1 MDTSVLSLA
10 ICLGAALAKRE
21 LESPEATAV
30 PPAATAGAGD
40 AAPAARPSA
49 GDAAPAPGPSAE
61 AGDAAPGPGPAAEA
75 GDAAPAPGPSAEAGD
90 AAPGPGPAAEAGT
103 RRRPGPSAE
112 AGDAAPGPGP
122 RLRQGTRRRPRAP
135 RLRQGTRRPPPALRL
150 QGDGESLEFLL
161 DGDLPVLDPE
171 SALFTPGPSGSEAAL
186 EAALE
191 KAVQVIGQADVRT
204 LARESIL
211 AAFKSADVVQQTARE
226 YVGRADLFD
235 ELRSAYAYLGD
246 DPAGAG
252 TPRPDSAKKPRTGF
266 SSTARPRAAAGDGKT
281 EFASELARRLNFALL
296 EYDHTQTSKYY
307 GESENIVKAF
317 FAFLKHFPDVVFLCD
332 EVDTLFPKAGA
343 SGNGTSFTRTS
354 PIRARR
360 KAGAAGGGPVLIAAT
375 NYPLNLE
382 GKFYRRFPKHVYIR
396 PPDAEQRRMFIL
408 SFINEL
414 EREAIDRYHRELRR
428 VGGTGV
434 PEALGRV
441 FLPECSARE
450 NVNKLASDAI
460 SGGFTY
466 QVFEEVFTQILP
478 KKKPFDIDYGTLE
491 QAVREGT
498 VKEMHSDSLKQCEAA
513 FKLGAADRRP
523 AADAVTSTQAAA
535 AAPQEAGHIN
545 ESGEAP
551 AAPPDAAGS
560 SSAKRKAAGAPE
572 GEPGAQRRPSPR
584 RPSRAPRARRK
595 RRAPR
600 APIPPSEPPPNVLPS
615 PPPPPPPLPLPPLP
629 SPLPPLPPPRPAPSP
644 PLSPP
649 SPLSLHPILT
659 FFPPKSLQLPPRPTS
674 TVHAPSDSWRGM
686 STAPHD
692 APVPPP
698 PAPAHPSP
706 PSESPSE
713 LVARLGPRPV
723 VYLLSSPRGL
733 AYVGSTQNLLRRLA
747 EHLSGSSKTAYT
759 RGRGPWALAA
769 VLHGFPSNAAARA
782 AEMEVKRTA
791 SGGPRKLA
799 KMRALAAADPRLAF
813 ELADGA
819 AFA

>member
-1 MDTSVLSLA
+1 MNM
-10 ICLGAALAKRE
+10 RE
-21 LESPEATAV
+21 KADPGDPKLENLKDPGDPEAPKLAFDFAELLTLETNGSVQQFRDNTISRKADQDLEAGERKKEDRTGAKNLADALRRMRNIGEALRAF
-30 PPAATAGAGD
+30 PALRQIGPYTTRKHIKRLNDPSAPLGRRPSPSGSWNRPKRRLSRLRRRRGRGMRPPPPGPRRGTRRRPRAPRLRQGRGAGPGPAAE
-40 AAPAARPSA
+40 A

-75 GDAAPAPGPSAEAGD
+75 GDAAPAPGPRLRQ
-90 AAPGPGPAAEAGT
+90 GT
-103 RRRPGPSAE
+103 RRRAR
-112 AGDAAPGPGP
+112 AP

-246 DPAGAG
+246 DPAAPG
-252 TPRPDSAKKPRTGF
+252 PHVPDSAKKPRTGF
-266 SSTARPRAAAGDGKT
+266 SSTARPCARPPASLPSSPLAAPNQPAAAGDGKT

-343 SGNGTSFTRTS
+343 SGNGDKFHKNISDQCAKGMSALARDL
-354 PIRARR
+354 RARR

-428 VGGTGV
+428 LGGTGV

-498 VKEMHSDSLKQCEAA
+498 VKEMHSDSLKQR
-513 FKLGAADRRP
+513 RRP
-523 AADAVTSTQAAA
+523 LLKKPGTSTN
-535 AAPQEAGHIN
+535 PERLPPRRRRGGLLEREAQG
-545 ESGEAP
+545 
-551 AAPPDAAGS
+551 
-560 SSAKRKAAGAPE
+560 RRAPE
-572 GEPGAQRRPSPR
+572 GEPGAQRPAVAQAPLARASSSSQAPRPSG
-584 RPSRAPRARRK
+584 A
-595 RRAPR
+595 
-600 APIPPSEPPPNVLPS
+600 
-615 PPPPPPPLPLPPLP
+615 
-629 SPLPPLPPPRPAPSP
+629 
-644 PLSPP
+644 
-649 SPLSLHPILT
+649 
-659 FFPPKSLQLPPRPTS
+659 
-674 TVHAPSDSWRGM
+674 DS
-686 STAPHD
+686 
-692 APVPPP
+692 
-698 PAPAHPSP
+698 
-706 PSESPSE
+706 
-713 LVARLGPRPV
+713 
-723 VYLLSSPRGL
+723 
-733 AYVGSTQNLLRRLA
+733 
-747 EHLSGSSKTAYT
+747 
-759 RGRGPWALAA
+759 A
-769 VLHGFPSNAAARA
+769 V
-782 AEMEVKRTA
+782 
-791 SGGPRKLA
+791 
-799 KMRALAAADPRLAF
+799 
-813 ELADGA
+813 
-819 AFA
+819 